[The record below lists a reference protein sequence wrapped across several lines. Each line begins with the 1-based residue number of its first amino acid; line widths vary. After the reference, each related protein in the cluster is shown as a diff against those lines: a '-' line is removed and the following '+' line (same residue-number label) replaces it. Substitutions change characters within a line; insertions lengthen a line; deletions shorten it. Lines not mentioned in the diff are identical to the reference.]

1 MLNGAARVL
10 YIYCCR
16 LLLHTGRALR
26 PGGTLPCL
34 NLPRAKRCRQA
45 QACLHT
51 EGLPYMIPRA
61 VGRSFPLNSP
71 LVKMHST
78 QINHTPYLRFFFS
91 GCYKILI
98 YIKRW
103 TNRFFSQVLRPPHP
117 CCASRKQNT
126 PFCKGCVEGS
136 WKLLLSSPATTPS
149 YARCPAHTLRCP
161 LRPPAFAYC
170 CCDGCTYIARS
181 CCRSRKSRSS
191 SSQRG
196 ARCCPCG

>member
-1 MLNGAARVL
+1 MLWAVRSPST
-10 YIYCCR
+10 
-16 LLLHTGRALR
+16 H
-26 PGGTLPCL
+26 PSS
-34 NLPRAKRCRQA
+34 RCTA
-45 QACLHT
+45 H
-51 EGLPYMIPRA
+51 
-61 VGRSFPLNSP
+61 RS
-71 LVKMHST
+71 T
-78 QINHTPYLRFFFS
+78 TPYLRFFFS
-91 GCYKILI
+91 GCYKILN

-149 YARCPAHTLRCP
+149 YARCPAHTHSVALCARRLLRIVAVMGV
-161 LRPPAFAYC
+161 R
-170 CCDGCTYIARS
+170 TYIARS